1 MSGRSSADQ
10 TVDQVIGGGIQR
22 DNVILDN
29 TSDKEDW
36 VEYRLLVNDRSQSS
50 LNIRGHIRD
59 NTQYSS
65 SFNTSNS
72 DTGIDTT
79 GISSTSND
87 VAEVNTFIVDGKSTS
102 VS

>member
-50 LNIRGHIRD
+50 LNIRGNIVD
-59 NTQYSS
+59 KTQYSS
-65 SFNTSNS
+65 SFITIDGS
-72 DTGIDTT
+72 TGIDTT
-79 GISSTSND
+79 GISSTGDD
-87 VAEVNTFIVDGKSTS
+87 VAEVDTFIVDGKSTS

>member
-22 DNVILDN
+22 NNVILDN

-50 LNIRGHIRD
+50 LNIRSNIID